1 MPKVS
6 SVIVEQLKN
15 MGCRHAFG
23 IPGKPVVPLILEME
37 AQGMDFVLTRHEGGG
52 GYMAAGYAMQNQT
65 LGVAVGTSGPGG
77 TNLLTAAGQAKAY
90 HAPVLMIT
98 GHPPLH
104 ETGKALGQ
112 DSSMFGTDLTELFK
126 PVTKFSAKVEDSRS
140 LKNYLQ
146 HAFQKAL
153 TGEKGPVHLSIPL
166 DVLTTE
172 IEPLELPAF
181 EIEEHMVSMKLKE
194 MEKEIHGAER
204 PVMLLGKGVHISNA
218 YEEVRHTAEQWNMPV
233 MTTPGGKGT
242 FPTKHPLSLGGFGLG
257 GTEAASA
264 FLQEGT
270 DVLVVVGS
278 TLSDMS
284 IAGMN
289 ESMYPQKVIQLDCS
303 DAFAGKS
310 LPVETMFVKGDAK
323 TNLRRLLDEAEPVEG
338 SVMRDL
344 APYWAK
350 ETEAAAAAV
359 KNRGSGHAGLSIAA
373 VMTELRRLI
382 PEETIVYGDDGSHTF
397 YGIKYFDTVQPGTF
411 FFDDV
416 FGAMG
421 HGIGFSIG
429 AKIAAPE
436 KKIACFT
443 GDGCFLMHGTE
454 VSTAVNQ
461 QTGVLFFVFNNG
473 MLDMVDK
480 GMKNNLGRS
489 AGVRYDT
496 DMNAA
501 LFGKSLGADAARCT
515 TMEEIAT
522 ACRSALHRQGPTV
535 IEVLVD
541 KEEMP
546 PTMAR
551 A

>member
-6 SVIVEQLKN
+6 SMIVEQVMK

-52 GYMAAGYAMQNQT
+52 GYIAAGYAMQHDT
-65 LGVAVGTSGPGG
+65 LGLAVGTSGPGG

-90 HAPVLMIT
+90 HAPVLIIT
-98 GHPPLH
+98 GHPPLQ

-140 LKNYLQ
+140 LKNYLH

-166 DVLTTE
+166 DVLTAE
-172 IEPLELPAF
+172 VEPFDLSGMQM
-181 EIEEHMVSMKLKE
+181 EEHMVSMKLTE
-194 MEKEIHGAER
+194 MENALQEAR
-204 PVMLLGKGVHISNA
+204 QPVMLLGKGVHIAGA
-218 YEEVRHTAEQWNMPV
+218 YEEVRQAAEQWDIPV

-257 GTEAASA
+257 GTLAANA
-264 FLQEGT
+264 YLQEGA
-270 DVLVVVGS
+270 DVMVVIGS

-284 IAGMN
+284 IAGLN
-289 ESMYPQKVIQLDCS
+289 EAMYPEKIIQLDYNET
-303 DAFAGKS
+303 FAGKS
-310 LPVETMFVKGDAK
+310 LPVETTLVKGDAK
-323 TNLRRLLDEAEPVEG
+323 TNLRYLLDHAKTEEPPET
-338 SVMRDL
+338 RDL
-344 APYWAK
+344 APYWEEETIAVSAVINNEK
-350 ETEAAAAAV
+350 E
-359 KNRGSGHAGLSIAA
+359 KHSRLSTAA
-373 VMTELRRLI
+373 VMAHLRELL
-382 PEETIVYGDDGSHTF
+382 PGDTVVYGDDGSHTF
-397 YGIKYFDTVQPGTF
+397 YGIKYFDTVQAGTF

-429 AKIAAPE
+429 AKVAAPE
-436 KKIACFT
+436 KNIACFT
-443 GDGCFLMHGTE
+443 GDGCMLMHGTE

-461 QTGVLFFVFNNG
+461 QAGVLFFVFNNG

-501 LFGKSLGADAARCT
+501 LFGESLGAASVRCT
-515 TMEEIAT
+515 TMEEIET
-522 ACRSALHRQGPTV
+522 ACRSALLREGPTV
-535 IEVLVD
+535 IEIVVD
-541 KEEMP
+541 KEETP

-551 A
+551 G